1 MVEDAPRRGAG
12 GVRDVRDVPV
22 LAGHSPVRVPCRFC
36 GRPATLRFE
45 TRDWNRRLSA
55 EAFRYYRCSG
65 CAVTFLSPVPGDL
78 GRYYPADYYPMPAT
92 LADLARVAGPERYK
106 LDLVQRYRPGGR
118 LLEIGPATGAFAY
131 LAKAAGFEVDT
142 VEIDAACCRFLR
154 EVVGVGAIES
164 GTPSRVIPGLEL
176 YDVMALWHVIE
187 HIPDPWETLAA
198 AAGRLRP
205 GGIVVIGAPN
215 PDAFQLRVF
224 GRYWTHLDAPRHL
237 QLLPIETLTHRARL
251 LGLRPLLQTTR
262 TPGDLGWNLFG
273 WQQSMENVVEANRP
287 HPALPRRGRGSVA
300 SAIGWWLSLAALPV
314 DRAGRLGSTYTVV
327 LQKVA
332 P

>member
-1 MVEDAPRRGAG
+1 MRDVEATSGDAPET
-12 GVRDVRDVPV
+12 
-22 LAGHSPVRVPCRFC
+22 VPCRFC

-45 TRDWNRRLSA
+45 TRDWNRKLSA
-55 EAFRYYRCSG
+55 QAFRYYRCSG

-78 GRYYPADYYPMPAT
+78 GPYYPADYYSMPAS
-92 LADLARVAGPERYK
+92 LADLARLAEPERYK
-106 LDLVQRYRPGGR
+106 LGVVRRYRTGGR

-164 GTPSRVIPGLEL
+164 GTPSRVIPTLDM
-176 YDVMALWHVIE
+176 YDVIALWHVIE
-187 HIPDPWETLAA
+187 HIPDPWETLTAA
-198 AAGRLRP
+198 AERLRP

-224 GRYWTHLDAPRHL
+224 RQYWAHIDAPRHL
-237 QLLPIETLTHRARL
+237 QLLPIETLTRRARM
-251 LGLRPLLQTTR
+251 LGLRPMLQTTR
-262 TPGDLGWNLFG
+262 TPGDFGWNVFG
-273 WQQSMENVVEANRP
+273 WQKSMENV
-287 HPALPRRGRGSVA
+287 LPGRAA
-300 SAIGWWLSLAALPV
+300 SAIGWGLSLLAMPV

-327 LQKVA
+327 VQKVE